1 MISPQWKYKKV
12 ELHNIDYGFINIKN
26 NKTSIKDK
34 PNYVVS
40 INIREYRRAI
50 KIDYPEKLATYGTQ
64 NEDNQSKNTPQYVLD
79 TTMRKQT
86 QIT

>member
-1 MISPQWKYKKV
+1 M
-12 ELHNIDYGFINIKN
+12 NIKN

-34 PNYVVS
+34 PEFCCFKKHQRIPKGNQ
-40 INIREYRRAI
+40 
-50 KIDYPEKLATYGTQ
+50 IDYPEKLGTQGTQ
-64 NEDNQSKNTPQYVLD
+64 NEDKQRKNTPQYVLD